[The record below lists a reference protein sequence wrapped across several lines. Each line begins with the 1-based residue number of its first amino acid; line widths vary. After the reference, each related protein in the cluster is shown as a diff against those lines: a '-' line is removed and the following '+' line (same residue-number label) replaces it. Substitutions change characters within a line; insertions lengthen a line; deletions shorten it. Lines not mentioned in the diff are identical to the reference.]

1 MASEYD
7 SQKPR
12 VSVETIPIGMMNV
25 TDLAIARGSVAGD
38 AGERPSPAPDADGRS
53 SRPSGRPPAPRMTPI
68 EPEALRN
75 AAKSPQSDS
84 DGESEVN
91 AFLPA
96 AGPSKALPIVG
107 GLVLGLG
114 ILGGIAA
121 YTRTREPSPTVTPA
135 SATPA
140 TTNPAVS
147 ATPAVTAPPV
157 VPAAAAGT
165 AATAPAAD
173 VTKGASPAS
182 NPPANGKATPK
193 ATATTAAPVVTAAPP
208 ATAAPPVAVPPKP
221 KPKGKDEDDPW
232 K

>member
-25 TDLAIARGSVAGD
+25 SDLAIARGSA
-38 AGERPSPAPDADGRS
+38 AERPSSDPGPDAAEPHG
-53 SRPSGRPPAPRMTPI
+53 SRPGRPPAPRMTPI
-68 EPEALRN
+68 DPEVLRN

-121 YTRTREPSPTVTPA
+121 YSRTRDPAPTVTPA

-140 TTNPAVS
+140 TTIPAVS
-147 ATPAVTAPPV
+147 AAPAVTAPPE
-157 VPAAAAGT
+157 VPAAATGT
-165 AATAPAAD
+165 TAPALAAD
-173 VTKGASPAS
+173 ATKGASPAP
-182 NPPANGKATPK
+182 NPPANGKAPPK
-193 ATATTAAPVVTAAPP
+193 ATATTPAPVVTAAPP
-208 ATAAPPVAVPPKP
+208 AAAAP